1 MDVALLNVK
10 IVIEKNEVM
19 VDEIGNRR
27 NAWAEYYSC
36 FATVGGE
43 SGRETSVAGITV
55 DDSDISFSIRYCKK
69 ASFINNTEY
78 RVVFEGETYNILSVD
93 HMNYKKKS
101 LKIRCQKVRR

>member
-1 MDVALLNVK
+1 MDIALLNVK
-10 IVIEKNEVM
+10 ITVEKNEVT

-27 NAWAEYYSC
+27 NAWNEYYSC

-43 SGRETSVAGITV
+43 GGRETSVAGITV
-55 DDSDISFSIRYCKK
+55 DDSDISFSIRYCKA

-78 RVVFEGETYNILSVD
+78 RIMFNGEIYNILSVD

-101 LKIRCQKVRR
+101 LKLRCQKVRR

>member
-1 MDVALLNVK
+1 MDVVLLNVK

-19 VDEIGNRR
+19 VDEIRNRR
-27 NAWAEYYSC
+27 NAWTEYYSC

-43 SGRETSVAGITV
+43 GGRETSVAGITV
-55 DDSDISFSIRYCKK
+55 DDFDISFSIRYCKK

>member
-1 MDVALLNVK
+1 MDIALLNVK

>member
-1 MDVALLNVK
+1 MDIALLNVK

-27 NAWAEYYSC
+27 NARAEYYSC